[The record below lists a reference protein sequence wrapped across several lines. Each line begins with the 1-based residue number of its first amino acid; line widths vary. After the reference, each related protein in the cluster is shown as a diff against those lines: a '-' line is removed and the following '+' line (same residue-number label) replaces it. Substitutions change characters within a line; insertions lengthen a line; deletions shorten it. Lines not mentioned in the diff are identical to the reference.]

1 MILDEKSLKNHSR
14 FLSRI
19 LRHKPELIGIVLDNH
34 GYVAVETLLNALQ
47 NSQFPMTRAMLDEV
61 VANNDKKRFSYSDD
75 GLKIRANQ
83 GHSVAVDLNLS
94 PQIPPPILYHGTA
107 IDSLDGIWQMG
118 LIPKTRHHVHLS
130 GDVQTAIKVGK
141 RHGAVAV
148 LRVDTAQMVADGVVF
163 YRSANGVWLVDTVPP
178 KYLERLAL

>member
-1 MILDEKSLKNHSR
+1 MTLDDKTLKKHSR

-19 LRHKPELIGIVLDNH
+19 LRHKPELIGIELDNN

-47 NSQFPMTRAMLDEV
+47 NSQFPMTRAILDEV

-83 GHSVAVDLNLS
+83 GHSVSVDLGLS
-94 PQIPPPILYHGTA
+94 PQTPPPVLYHGTA
-107 IDSLDGIWQMG
+107 RDNLDSIWQTG
-118 LIPKTRHHVHLS
+118 LTAQSRHHVHLS
-130 GDVQTAIKVGK
+130 SDVETAIKVGK

-178 KYLERLAL
+178 NYLERLAL

>member
-1 MILDEKSLKNHSR
+1 MALDEKALKNHSR

-19 LRHKPELIGIVLDNH
+19 LRHKPELIGITLDGN
-34 GYVAVETLLNALQ
+34 GYVVVETLLNALQ
-47 NSQFPMTRAMLDEV
+47 NSQFPMTRAMLDDV

-83 GHSVAVDLNLS
+83 GHSVAVDLGLS
-94 PQIPPPILYHGTA
+94 PQTPPPVLYHGTA
-107 IDSLDGIWQMG
+107 RDNLDGIWQAG
-118 LIPKTRHHVHLS
+118 LTAQSRHHVHLS
-130 GDVQTAIKVGK
+130 SDVETAIKVGK

-163 YRSANGVWLVDTVPP
+163 YRSANGVWLVDTILP
-178 KYLERLAL
+178 KYLERLTL